1 MANEKFSHSKL
12 QTFEQCK
19 LKYKLKYI
27 DKIKPEIEKTIEA
40 HLGEVVHDTLEWLY
54 KNILKKIKPSIDE
67 TITFFSESWQEK
79 YTPDI
84 LIVKEELTDKD
95 YFNKG
100 VQFILDYYLK
110 HQPFDD
116 NTLELEKMISIK
128 LGEEQHELIGFI
140 DRLSHNP
147 KTNEYEIHD
156 YKTSST
162 LPSQEKIDTDR
173 QLALYSIAIKEQFG
187 KEKEV
192 CLIWHY
198 LNFDKRI
205 CSRRTEEQIEQLK
218 KEILSIINQIKSEKQ
233 FLHNKSKLCDWC
245 EYRPICPAW
254 QKEIKQYEEGNAF
267 YPEEEIKK
275 DKQSSLDKYPPI
287 KNYLKDN

>member
-1 MANEKFSHSKL
+1 MAKGRFSHSKL

-19 LKYKLKYI
+19 LKYKFRYI
-27 DKIKPEIEKTIEA
+27 DKIKPEIEKSIEA

-54 KNILKKIKPSIDE
+54 KNVIIKRTPSIDE
-67 TITFFSESWQEK
+67 TITFFSENWQKK
-79 YTPDI
+79 YLPNM
-84 LIVKEELTDKD
+84 LIVKKEFTDKD

-116 NTLELEKMISIK
+116 NTLELEKKIFIK

-140 DRLSHNP
+140 DRLAYNL

-156 YKTSST
+156 YKTSNT
-162 LPSQEKIDTDR
+162 LPSKEKIESDR

-187 KEKEV
+187 QDKEV

-205 CSRRTEEQIEQLK
+205 CSRRTTEQIEQLK
-218 KEILSIINQIKSEKQ
+218 NDILSTIKEINSEKEFQ
-233 FLHNKSKLCDWC
+233 YNKSKLCDWC
-245 EYRPICPAW
+245 EYHSICPAW
-254 QKEIKQYEEGNAF
+254 KKEIKSIKEGKSF
-267 YPEEEIKK
+267 YPEEEIKS
-275 DKQSSLDKYPPI
+275 DKQSSLDKYPTI
-287 KNYLKDN
+287 RKYLKD